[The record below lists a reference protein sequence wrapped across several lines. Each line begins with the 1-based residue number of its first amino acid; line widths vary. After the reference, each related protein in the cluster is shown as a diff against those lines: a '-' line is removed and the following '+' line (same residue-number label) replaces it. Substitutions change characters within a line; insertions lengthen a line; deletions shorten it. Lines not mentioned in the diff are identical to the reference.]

1 MQGRVRGH
9 GRVRPSFLG
18 FHRLMKA
25 LRDHADA
32 GVQQPYGV
40 PYLSEYMV
48 MNSHSLIDPLVAGCL
63 VGDTRK

>member
-1 MQGRVRGH
+1 
-9 GRVRPSFLG
+9 
-18 FHRLMKA
+18 MKA